1 MVSLTKAAEG
11 CLNNIMTFW
20 DQIKGFLKIDEALV
34 DGRDHHI
41 DALKGVAIILVVL
54 GHAIQLNNPNYDNNL
69 LFRIVY
75 SFQMPMFFF
84 LSGFILSTQLGNSL
98 LNYLKKNAVR
108 LLVPFIVWYLI
119 SYIFVRFQTDISL
132 PAYLFALIKS
142 PAGGLWFLWVLFWNS
157 FLLFAVLKIAR
168 LKNWLR
174 WENYFIIAAILLSR
188 TASADFLGLSE
199 VKQYFPYYAA
209 GFFVCKYLDVL
220 KGKRKIIYAVAV
232 VAFPVLIL
240 GWKRNEFPTFY
251 PVLLQLFN
259 DKGTARLIVS
269 IYKYAV
275 SFLGIALSSFI
286 LAGIKGTRAYWFLC
300 WLGTLTLDIYV
311 CHGYFIFGFGNGT
324 WQYLCAALVSLSL
337 SCALTL
343 LLVKRFKVTRLM
355 LLGQSR

>member
-1 MVSLTKAAEG
+1 MSFLDK
-11 CLNNIMTFW
+11 
-20 DQIKGFLKIDEALV
+20 IKGFLKIDEALAE
-34 DGRDHHI
+34 GRDHHI

-54 GHAIQLNNPNYDNNL
+54 GHSIQINDPGYDNNL
-69 LFRIVY
+69 LFRIVF

-84 LSGFILSTQLGNSL
+84 LSGFILSTQLGYSL

-132 PAYLFALIKS
+132 PAYLFALMKS
-142 PAGGLWFLWVLFWNS
+142 PAGGLWFLWVLFLNS
-157 FLLFAVLKIAR
+157 FLLFAVLKIVR
-168 LKNWLR
+168 FKNWMR
-174 WENYFIIAAILLSR
+174 WENYFVIAAILLSR
-188 TASADFLGLSE
+188 TASADFLSLSE
-199 VKQYFPYYAA
+199 IKQYFPYYVA

-220 KGKRKIIYAVAV
+220 KAKRKIIYAVAV
-232 VAFPVLIL
+232 VAFPVLVL

-251 PVLLQLFN
+251 PVLLQFFN
-259 DKGTARLIVS
+259 YKGTARLIVS

-275 SFLGIALSSFI
+275 SFFGIAFSSFI
-286 LAGIKGTRAYWFLC
+286 LARIKGTRVYWFLC

-311 CHGYFIFGFGNGT
+311 CHSYFLFGFGNGT
-324 WQYLCAALVSLSL
+324 WQYFAAALVSLTL

-343 LLVKRFKVTRLM
+343 LLMKRFKITRLL